1 MINFSDIQPG
11 ELIKVLVNLEE
22 DIEELI
28 QLGYLNRKD
37 LIMGQFTKNS
47 PQYDLYKDNQFKV
60 LDYIEN
66 PEEKNYYKIMLDKCL
81 N

>member
-1 MINFSDIQPG
+1 MSSLSSRNPKKIS
-11 ELIKVLVNLEE
+11 VLGNQKE